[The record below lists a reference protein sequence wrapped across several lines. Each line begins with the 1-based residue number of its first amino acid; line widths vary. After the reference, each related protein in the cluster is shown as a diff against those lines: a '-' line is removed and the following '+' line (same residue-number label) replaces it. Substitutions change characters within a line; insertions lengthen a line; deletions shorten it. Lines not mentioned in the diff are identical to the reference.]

1 MKFPHF
7 ALIFTVREKFVKC
20 TLHKGVDRSLCART
34 SLCSSAHKIYLH
46 RGDTQMKKISKFAAI
61 LTALALALAFTACSH
76 PNSGDDSS
84 SSSSGNSATQTTIY
98 LDGTYEYY
106 STGSHNSWNRYTF
119 APEGTISWTSSAGRS
134 GNGTFTVEG
143 DNLSGSFTLGDGTT
157 YTVSGTKTSTTTWS
171 ITFDSGEPFTI
182 TKQQ

>member
-1 MKFPHF
+1 
-7 ALIFTVREKFVKC
+7 
-20 TLHKGVDRSLCART
+20 
-34 SLCSSAHKIYLH
+34 
-46 RGDTQMKKISKFAAI
+46 MKKISKFAAI
-61 LTALALALAFTACSH
+61 LTALALVLALAACSH

-84 SSSSGNSATQTTIY
+84 GSQAATY

-119 APEGTISWTSSAGRS
+119 APEGTISWTDSVGRS

-143 DNLSGSFTLGDGTT
+143 DNLSGSFTLNFGDGTT

>member
-1 MKFPHF
+1 
-7 ALIFTVREKFVKC
+7 
-20 TLHKGVDRSLCART
+20 
-34 SLCSSAHKIYLH
+34 
-46 RGDTQMKKISKFAAI
+46 MKKISKFAAI

>member
-1 MKFPHF
+1 
-7 ALIFTVREKFVKC
+7 
-20 TLHKGVDRSLCART
+20 
-34 SLCSSAHKIYLH
+34 
-46 RGDTQMKKISKFAAI
+46 MKKLTSIVLAAV
-61 LTALALALAFTACSH
+61 TAVLLACAFSACGNPNGTSGGNNNSSQTA
-76 PNSGDDSS
+76 
-84 SSSSGNSATQTTIY
+84 TY

-182 TKQQ
+182 TKQ